1 MSNPNYTKEQIPMLK
16 RHIKAI
22 ETMLKLHSA
31 GEIKLNKENIEQL
44 HEELDELAQWE
55 ITLYLQTK

>member
-1 MSNPNYTKEQIPMLK
+1 MKTPNYTKEQLPMLK

-22 ETMLKLHSA
+22 ENILKLHSA

-44 HEELDELAQWE
+44 HDEIDELAQWE